1 MKSASRTLV
10 KSPPEVW
17 EMLDQEER
25 MQGLMSAL
33 LGRAAEIEISMRA
46 PESRLVWEAVGDGER
61 ARIEVDMEEK
71 GWGTHVEVKATCE
84 RQSVMLDGWLDAVM
98 EELAT
103 PEKRPFQGMVGDD
116 ALPDSSEPPAESGPP
131 SSGGWLKR
139 LRP

>member
-1 MKSASRTLV
+1 MKSASKTLV

-33 LGRAAEIEISMRA
+33 LGRASEIEISMRA
-46 PESRLVWEAVGDGER
+46 PESRLVWESVGTDDR

-84 RQSVMLDGWLDAVM
+84 RKGIKLDGWLEAVM
-98 EELAT
+98 EELST
-103 PEKRPFQGMVGDD
+103 PEKRPFDGIV
-116 ALPDSSEPPAESGPP
+116 
-131 SSGGWLKR
+131 
-139 LRP
+139 